1 MNLSLDL
8 NYSLRRQNIFSLC
21 LSNSSFSDENKIKNK
36 KNPGNQTPCHYSFSG
51 GIMCGPHRGSFSV
64 RDYLRS
70 SLGIIS
76 GLGIIWGRGS
86 FAALYSSR
94 KWLLKDLNSN
104 MEYYIQLTE

>member
-1 MNLSLDL
+1 MKETTFHAIPRFHEGSF
-8 NYSLRRQNIFSLC
+8 I
-21 LSNSSFSDENKIKNK
+21 NS
-36 KNPGNQTPCHYSFSG
+36 
-51 GIMCGPHRGSFSV
+51 GPNRGSFAV
-64 RDYLRS
+64 RDHLRS